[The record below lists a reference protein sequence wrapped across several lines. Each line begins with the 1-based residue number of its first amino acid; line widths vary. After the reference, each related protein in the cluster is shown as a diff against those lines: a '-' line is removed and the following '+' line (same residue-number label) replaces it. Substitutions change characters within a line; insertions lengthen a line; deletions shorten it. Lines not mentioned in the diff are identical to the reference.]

1 MKLFQK
7 KQKDERVVAETN
19 RIYKVGY
26 LIFNIGILFDLY
38 LQIAAGQG
46 FAIRSVEWLVLI
58 AANLVC
64 LVMMVRKGMADDDR
78 YAETDV
84 FPKKHYA
91 LVSLGVG
98 AAAAALMVGMKMLM
112 NPYWELGAQTL
123 ALVLG
128 ITFVSMALTTAV
140 GIYAL
145 QYLVFRLARMKML
158 MNPYWELGAQTLAL
172 VLGITFV
179 SMALTT
185 AVGIYALQYLVF
197 RLARSRRRKMQ
208 DED

>member
-1 MKLFQK
+1 MTANKTEGYIMKLFQK

-46 FAIRSVEWLVLI
+46 FAVRSVEWIVLI

-145 QYLVFRLARMKML
+145 QYLVFRLAR
-158 MNPYWELGAQTLAL
+158 
-172 VLGITFV
+172 
-179 SMALTT
+179 
-185 AVGIYALQYLVF
+185 
-197 RLARSRRRKMQ
+197 SRRRKMQ